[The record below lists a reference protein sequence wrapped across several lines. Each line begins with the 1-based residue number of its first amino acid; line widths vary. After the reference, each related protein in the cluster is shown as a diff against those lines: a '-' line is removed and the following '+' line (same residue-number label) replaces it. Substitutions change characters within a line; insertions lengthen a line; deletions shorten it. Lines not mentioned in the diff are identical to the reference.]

1 MRIWIKLN
9 TNEVEKKS
17 FYSEWTTAI
26 ARSSESYEKLWLDSC
41 IRFKAI
47 QICSQVTTQI
57 IQTPSSLGEHLSQR
71 QFSAMKL
78 KLRTEFVST
87 QTPEAQHF
95 VHFVFVVIC
104 FYLTFCNWF
113 FTFLILND
121 LIVFFI
127 QIMIHW
133 KHFLFPILFVCCQR
147 CSRAFG
153 HRWSLMTFCVGIWC
167 VDASISGIC
176 SSYADLCCGHNGDEK
191 LISCKSHWSQCQHL
205 PIRVELIE

>member
-104 FYLTFCNWF
+104 FYLTFLQ
-113 FTFLILND
+113 LIFYVSHFKWSNC
-121 LIVFFI
+121 VFHPNYDPLKAFSI
-127 QIMIHW
+127 SN
-133 KHFLFPILFVCCQR
+133 FVCLLSTLFTCIW
-147 CSRAFG
+147 SSVIVDDIL
-153 HRWSLMTFCVGIWC
+153 RWNLVRRRF
-167 VDASISGIC
+167 D
-176 SSYADLCCGHNGDEK
+176 
-191 LISCKSHWSQCQHL
+191 
-205 PIRVELIE
+205 